1 MINEYESG
9 RAIPNNQIMG
19 KLERALGKFIL
30 KFQYVFLFFK
40 FVLLVCLA
48 IFVVSLKFSFILS
61 SANISKL
68 DAGSEFHVSKWVI
81 MMWKHS
87 LYKVSISY
95 CQKIALN
102 TTLWQLK
109 WRHCMRKTSQTLK
122 EHLLES
128 GVKTELNYIIN
139 FLLAQVLNFVG
150 RIRAQPLLLLLPAW
164 LLLLQ
169 RSDCLL

>member
-1 MINEYESG
+1 
-9 RAIPNNQIMG
+9 
-19 KLERALGKFIL
+19 
-30 KFQYVFLFFK
+30 
-40 FVLLVCLA
+40 
-48 IFVVSLKFSFILS
+48 
-61 SANISKL
+61 
-68 DAGSEFHVSKWVI
+68 
-81 MMWKHS
+81 
-87 LYKVSISY
+87 
-95 CQKIALN
+95 
-102 TTLWQLK
+102 
-109 WRHCMRKTSQTLK
+109 MRKTSQTLK